1 MSDDPAPKASI
12 PDSDAAKL
20 GARLLRFLPFI
31 TIAHFLV
38 ALPTLIISLALAYFA
53 FVQADATRKMQTGG
67 AMPFVTFG
75 TSNFN
80 DKTNVQEIS
89 LSLSNNGIGPAILG
103 PIEVRYEGR
112 PMANAEQL
120 LGTCCGGGRTSFS
133 TSPASGIALRP
144 GESAS
149 FLRLTRSP
157 QNEKDLVDLQRRAVE
172 APGAIL
178 LLLDLRRLLGRRR
191 HANAQTGQDLPGEL
205 DALWRNDDDQAD
217 ELRVRAW
224 RARASHRH
232 RPAPS
237 PDNRY
242 RARAPRPCAPSRDR
256 PTRGSRVR
264 PANRE
269 TASG

>member
-157 QNEKDLVDLQRRAVE
+157 QNEKIWSTFNDERWKLQVRSCYCSIFDDCWVVDGMQTPKPVKTC
-172 APGAIL
+172 P
-178 LLLDLRRLLGRRR
+178 
-191 HANAQTGQDLPGEL
+191 ANWTLYGEMTTI
-205 DALWRNDDDQAD
+205 
-217 ELRVRAW
+217 
-224 RARASHRH
+224 
-232 RPAPS
+232 
-237 PDNRY
+237 
-242 RARAPRPCAPSRDR
+242 R
-256 PTRGSRVR
+256 PT
-264 PANRE
+264 N
-269 TASG
+269 